1 MSRREERHFFQRQR
15 KDEFLLFFSLRD
27 ITVASFF
34 VVDDDDVFHDA
45 RATSIP
51 LLMMIKMMGRRRQKR
66 SQKMTMILLL
76 LLCAVFLLLLLLQE
90 EDLVVFVVAKA
101 PSGSSSESSFAASCG
116 TCQRCATVSEEE
128 EDKGFEESFEER
140 GADKNERFRR
150 SSLSSSSSSSDEG
163 HDNAKAKELAENGKK
178 CDVCFGCTHVLKE
191 MVRTVTM
198 KNKTYEPEIGASPAT
213 LVKVKRRE
221 KKTTTT
227 KSDEEDEEWAIAKM
241 WCVGEKKKPDGATVD
256 QGGAGVCYRKEGN
269 VIVDATSPQ
278 RTKAV
283 RTMRNS
289 VTMQKILDYCDAS
302 EISVRHWTER
312 VKSVHPSNTRKI
324 ETDALFM
331 SIAPGISIT
340 QLDGRLVKSDP
351 IGARDALANVDHE
364 SVVKAAVMD
373 ALLGQCDRHG
383 ENIFI
388 DVVNETYSKM
398 TFIDNDQMFGRGWRA
413 CVTESVF
420 IPGSEK
426 FSIARFS
433 NSHVNGDAD
442 ARRVKTSVSL
452 SVMLDYRCHARDGFL
467 GKNSFGDKLDTCL
480 SELANM
486 RIEEAMNKFEF
497 FDEKDAKFVLE
508 RAKGLKEFGFERAML
523 RWQRNSGLKNV
534 GIGKNFR
541 AFPWPATCC
550 YPSLSH
556 SQGENTAL
564 LSCETDTSQRLKC
577 KGGADACMFSGGW
590 EAVA

>member
-1 MSRREERHFFQRQR
+1 MMI
-15 KDEFLLFFSLRD
+15 K
-27 ITVASFF
+27 
-34 VVDDDDVFHDA
+34 
-45 RATSIP
+45 
-51 LLMMIKMMGRRRQKR
+51 MMIKMMGRRRQKR
-66 SQKMTMILLL
+66 SQKIVTMFLLL
-76 LLCAVFLLLLLLQE
+76 LSCAVFLLLLLLLLLQE

-128 EDKGFEESFEER
+128 EDKGFEESIEER

-241 WCVGEKKKPDGATVD
+241 WCVGEKRKPDGATVD

>member
-1 MSRREERHFFQRQR
+1 MF
-15 KDEFLLFFSLRD
+15 
-27 ITVASFF
+27 
-34 VVDDDDVFHDA
+34 
-45 RATSIP
+45 
-51 LLMMIKMMGRRRQKR
+51 
-66 SQKMTMILLL
+66 LLL
-76 LLCAVFLLLLLLQE
+76 LSCAVFLLLLLLLLQE

-128 EDKGFEESFEER
+128 EDKGFEESIEER

-340 QLDGRLVKSDP
+340 
-351 IGARDALANVDHE
+351 H
-364 SVVKAAVMD
+364 
-373 ALLGQCDRHG
+373 
-383 ENIFI
+383 
-388 DVVNETYSKM
+388 
-398 TFIDNDQMFGRGWRA
+398 
-413 CVTESVF
+413 
-420 IPGSEK
+420 
-426 FSIARFS
+426 
-433 NSHVNGDAD
+433 
-442 ARRVKTSVSL
+442 
-452 SVMLDYRCHARDGFL
+452 
-467 GKNSFGDKLDTCL
+467 
-480 SELANM
+480 
-486 RIEEAMNKFEF
+486 
-497 FDEKDAKFVLE
+497 
-508 RAKGLKEFGFERAML
+508 
-523 RWQRNSGLKNV
+523 
-534 GIGKNFR
+534 
-541 AFPWPATCC
+541 
-550 YPSLSH
+550 
-556 SQGENTAL
+556 
-564 LSCETDTSQRLKC
+564 
-577 KGGADACMFSGGW
+577 
-590 EAVA
+590 

>member
-1 MSRREERHFFQRQR
+1 
-15 KDEFLLFFSLRD
+15 LLRD
-27 ITVASFF
+27 A
-34 VVDDDDVFHDA
+34 DDEDVFHDA

-51 LLMMIKMMGRRRQKR
+51 LLMIIKMMMMMMGRRRRRR
-66 SQKMTMILLL
+66 SQKMMTMILLL
-76 LLCAVFLLLLLLQE
+76 CLAVFLLLLQE
-90 EDLVVFVVAKA
+90 EDLVVFVVAVVAKA
-101 PSGSSSESSFAASCG
+101 PEGSSESSFAASCG

-128 EDKGFEESFEER
+128 EEDKGFEESFEEVKER
-140 GADKNERFRR
+140 GADKNERFHRS

-163 HDNAKAKELAENGKK
+163 HDNAKAKELAENGNK

-241 WCVGEKKKPDGATVD
+241 WCVGEKMKPDGATVD

-278 RTKAV
+278 RAKAV
-283 RTMRNS
+283 RAMQNS

-312 VKSVHPSNTRKI
+312 VKSVHPKNTRKI

-467 GKNSFGDKLDTCL
+467 GKNSYGDKLDTCL

-550 YPSLSH
+550 YPSLSQ